1 MNLVIFDVDGTLV
14 HSEKKDSQ
22 TFADTYEAIYDR
34 PFPTINWHTYPH
46 VTDYVILNTVVER
59 HFQRSITTTEK
70 EKFEAK
76 YLQLLAERRKQNPQD
91 YFSIAGAPDLIQ
103 HLEQSSK
110 HQVAIAT
117 GGWKLTALLK
127 LEHVGISAQDKPI
140 SGGDAK
146 PNRELILNE
155 ALDLAKHQYGAF
167 ERVVYVGD
175 ATWDVRTTRNLR
187 MNFIGIRHRNDKAIL
202 EEAGAK
208 HVLQDFRDRGQFLD
222 LVERA
227 VVPA

>member
-22 TFADTYEAIYDR
+22 TFADTYEVMYGR

-46 VTDYVILNTVVER
+46 VTDYVILNTVVEK

-76 YLQLLAERRKQNPQD
+76 YLSLLAERRKESPQD
-91 YFSIAGAPDLIQ
+91 YYSIAGAPGLIQ
-103 HLEQSSK
+103 YLEQSSK

-117 GGWKLTALLK
+117 GGWKATALLK
-127 LEHVGISAQDKPI
+127 LDHVGISARDKPI

-146 PNRELILNE
+146 PNRELILKE
-155 ALDLAKHQYGAF
+155 ALGLAKQQYGTF

-175 ATWDVRTTRNLR
+175 ATWDVRTTRNLA
-187 MNFIGIRHRNDKAIL
+187 MNFIGIRHRNDKAVL
-202 EEAGAK
+202 AEVGAQ
-208 HVLQDFRDRGQFLD
+208 HVLQDFQDMDQFLD
-222 LVERA
+222 LVKRA
-227 VVPA
+227 EVPK